1 MIEAIAALL
10 LCQLSGEV
18 LARQLGLPVPGPVV
32 GLALLFLAL
41 RLRGWATPEAP
52 AIDGTSLGVV
62 SAFLLAHLSLLFVPA
77 GTGIV
82 RHAGTLVAHGPG
94 LVVALVV
101 STVLTLTVTALVFV
115 AVARSEPPN
124 EQPSEQDEA
133 P

>member
-1 MIEAIAALL
+1 MIEALAALL
-10 LCQLSGEV
+10 FCQLSGEV
-18 LARQLGLPVPGPVV
+18 LARQFGLPVPGPVI

-41 RLRGWATPEAP
+41 RLRSWARPDAP
-52 AIDGTSLGVV
+52 AIDGTSLGAV

-101 STVLTLTVTALVFV
+101 STVLTLTVTALVFM
-115 AVARSEPPN
+115 AVARRTSAG
-124 EQPSEQDEA
+124 EQDDA
-133 P
+133 Q